1 MIVVVGIG
9 AGGWDEIPSRHQQL
23 IRDSPVLLGGKRH
36 LDLVPDIAGQRREPW
51 PSPLRDGL
59 PTLLESLPDGDVVA
73 LASGDPLVSGI
84 GTTLISLI
92 GPESVRIEPA
102 VSSVALARARMGWA
116 AESCA
121 VVSLVGRDVS
131 LVARE
136 VAPGRRILALSSDE
150 TSPAAIANLL
160 VTASFGASSM
170 TVLGD
175 LGASTETA
183 QTALAGAWDG
193 ESPRL
198 NVVAIEC
205 VGDRV
210 GFDTDPLVPRGS
222 GSTNAAPVDPQPPS
236 VEPTEPLCD
245 RARPAGE
252 LARPDRPS
260 EGAPERSEGGEA
272 VSRPT
277 RSFPTTWSPGL
288 PDDAFEHD
296 GQLTKR
302 DLRASALARLAPT
315 PGEHLWDVGAGAG
328 SVGIEWMRAH
338 PTCTT
343 TAVESHP
350 ERAARIA
357 RNAAHLGVPGLRV
370 VEGRAPDALADLPAP
385 DAIFIGGGATRP
397 GVLDACLAALRP
409 GGRIV
414 VHGVTLETEQLLARQ
429 HAERGGELTRIS
441 VESVDSI
448 GTFRGWAPQRTVV
461 QWAR

>member
-9 AGGWDEIPSRHQQL
+9 AGGWDEIPVRHQRL
-23 IRDSPVLLGGKRH
+23 IRESPVLLGGKRH
-36 LDLVPDIAGQRREPW
+36 LDLVPDVPGQRRDPW

-59 PTLLESLPDGDVVA
+59 PALLDGIGDAVA

-84 GTTLISLI
+84 GTTLISLL
-92 GPESVRIEPA
+92 GQENVRIEPA
-102 VSSVALARARMGWA
+102 VSSVALARARMGWP
-116 AESCA
+116 AESCV

-136 VAPGRRILALSSDE
+136 LAPGRRILALSADE
-150 TSPAAIANLL
+150 STPASIADLL
-160 VTASFGASSM
+160 VTAGFGASTM

-175 LGASTETA
+175 LGAETESARTGAASTWA
-183 QTALAGAWDG
+183 G

-198 NVVAIEC
+198 NIVAIEC
-205 VGDRV
+205 VADRI
-210 GFDTDPLVPRGS
+210 GLDMPPPSSSG
-222 GSTNAAPVDPQPPS
+222 GSTSGAS
-236 VEPTEPLCD
+236 VEP
-245 RARPAGE
+245 RA
-252 LARPDRPS
+252 LAS
-260 EGAPERSEGGEA
+260 

-277 RSFPTTWSPGL
+277 QSFPASWAAGL
-288 PDDAFEHD
+288 PDDVFEND

-315 PGEHLWDVGAGAG
+315 PGAHLWDVGAGAG

-343 TAVESHP
+343 TAIEGDS

-357 RNAAHLGVPGLRV
+357 RNAVRLGVPGLRV
-370 VEGRAPDALADLPAP
+370 VEGRAPDALAGLHAP

-397 GVLDACLAALRP
+397 GVLDACLAALCP

-429 HAERGGELTRIS
+429 HAELGGELTRIS
-441 VESVDSI
+441 VESVDAI
-448 GTFRGWAPQRTVV
+448 GTFCGWAPQRTVV
-461 QWAR
+461 QWAFGVR